1 MSGVFAEVEHRP
13 EEEESL
19 SGLRPTVFAV
29 VILALALAGCGGE
42 DGPEQ
47 GQADEPAATVTEP
60 TDTGS
65 GEESDGGSAA
75 PAGESASARD
85 ARRPPGEDGLRV
97 AARRARIVAKDSP
110 FGRVLFDANGQ
121 VVYVFE
127 IDRANRSNCTSE
139 DCVEAWPPVLTRESP
154 SAGEGADAGL
164 LGTIRRSDGSLQV
177 SYNGRPLYFYEH
189 EAPGEVKCHNVELH
203 GGLWWVVTPRG
214 NPAD

>member
-60 TDTGS
+60 TDTGP

-75 PAGESASARD
+75 PAGESASTRD

-97 AARRARIVAKDSP
+97 AARRARIVAKESP

-154 SAGEGADAGL
+154 SAGEGADARL

-189 EAPGEVKCHNVELH
+189 EAPGEIKCHNVELH